1 MALLVSYMSTEKG
14 TYLLG
19 FFILLFALTV
29 NVILV
34 GWDIRAYHEEV
45 HKKARVL
52 GEMIQRSLLSS
63 SNPADLAAWESG
75 KFYPQLHLPH
85 SPCISL
91 QWTLRDGKVV
101 NLPAP
106 LIVKGDLIKLCP
118 GTPAPCRCRQVAAGS
133 SVQLARGEHFVPSAD
148 QVAPDFTGVRLR
160 RAVQPTLFEAL
171 ETPFLAGL
179 RLCFEKSWS
188 RPRSLYD
195 KERHTIVATYIE
207 KLTIPLVSIIVITC
221 SVLQYGHFSDPVSS
235 FSLFASVSLR
245 SALVLIPLIPFALP
259 LSWIILNA
267 VGVANLHFMSPGRDE
282 TATLLNS
289 TVNRLEKQNWK
300 EVYMDDI
307 DTEIGSDVNEP
318 LPESSVTWSLLSRH
332 VFKLLLNDS
341 MYLWRS
347 SNLLQALGSMTALCC
362 IDKKGIL
369 SWPNPTADKVFFLTT
384 PTDPTFAKKDSNL
397 SDFIPSTPD
406 KVSENERVSSEKS
419 PNPGEKSPNVGEKSP
434 TQEEKGRKRRA
445 ERKSR
450 YLSRPEVLD
459 VTHDPHSALSLQFDD
474 TSWSRFLSNLKPLG
488 LGILLSTCN
497 PDIEGEYGRFC
508 DHITCESLHNE
519 AAVPV
524 VNKRCLCELSRQI
537 GFTDSAITDYEYL
550 FQMAMFRHVKPE
562 IIHHGKLLNSL
573 NIPRLKM
580 PFPHMASAVIKEKL
594 TNTFQ
599 LFSQGTG
606 DLVLDAC
613 SEYWDGSDLR
623 HLTDVD
629 RKRILDFYHRSS
641 LTAYCM
647 AFSYVPLPVPPNA
660 RIMKDHYLELAPDG
674 SHVFN
679 KSIDLNNI
687 RHEDENDRQNTH
699 SRLSGHYLS
708 NESLI
713 VKEESLRQST
723 CSSPMSEDV
732 DVETISH
739 QVYNEVFIG
748 MVTMQYQACPD
759 FVQLVEQLEKA
770 CIRFVHF
777 SKENELRSRVF
788 SEKMGLEA
796 GWNCH
801 ISLHDAEEAKVEET
815 NQKIVVGSKV
825 SLDEPPLT
833 CHATILRSQSAP
845 SAVNLETN
853 VVKFREG
860 ETIVSVKSESEVS
873 SESESESESDSLE
886 EEESNKIVS
895 NISPSPSRVTES
907 TGTETG
913 VPIPFDVLN
922 RAKLPKG
929 IKKIRPHLETV
940 DNVPLLVSLFT
951 DCTPGT
957 TCEMIS
963 IMQDY
968 GEVVCALG
976 SAANMSNIP
985 TFLQADISIAIEP
998 LYPEVCVTQSII
1010 EGDPHLL
1017 DSISADFVSP
1027 TCLAKQ
1033 MISLPASLS
1042 LHRQDP
1048 LALHRLI
1055 LEARHFMNNI
1065 RNSLQFLLCCTFSLS
1080 LAQLMASLLFL
1091 PPLLSAGQV
1100 LWLVF
1105 VVLPFL
1111 SFSLM
1116 GTPLDP
1122 HVMTMATGKNLN
1134 LCRESVVYFV
1144 LCYLL
1149 KFSPSMIVIVS
1160 SFAVTLQHLCKI
1172 NSEPSQIFTSC
1183 WMVGIQEGAGSGSG
1197 NSLLVCQTFVS
1208 FLLITYLGAF
1218 SGFFSFSLSGHF
1230 FQSTPSFSTSSS
1242 SHHLHGICSS
1252 ISPGMAEEPV
1262 EQQALVL
1269 HLNCT
1274 CSLSVHFLLG

>member
-1 MALLVSYMSTEKG
+1 MI

-19 FFILLFALTV
+19 SLVVFLALIV
-29 NVILV
+29 NVVLV
-34 GWDIRAYHEEV
+34 GWDIRAYHEEL
-45 HKKARVL
+45 HKKAFML
-52 GEMIQRSLLSS
+52 AKMIQKSLLQSA
-63 SNPADLAAWESG
+63 NLADLEAWKSG

-91 QWTLRDGKVV
+91 QWALRDGKVV
-101 NLPAP
+101 NLPTP
-106 LIVKGDLIKLCP
+106 LIVRGDVIKLCP
-118 GTPAPCRCRQVAAGS
+118 GTAAPARCRQLVATGAPIE
-133 SVQLARGEHFVPSAD
+133 LDNGEQFVPSAD
-148 QVAPDFTGVRLR
+148 QVPPDFAGVRLR
-160 RAVQPTLFEAL
+160 RAVQPTLFEVL
-171 ETPFLAGL
+171 ETPYLAGL
-179 RLCFEKSWS
+179 KLSFEKSWS

-195 KERHTIVATYIE
+195 KERHIIVANYIE
-207 KLTIPLVSIIVITC
+207 KFTIPLVSVIVICC
-221 SVLQYGHFSDPVSS
+221 SYIHYDYFTTMSSSLSCFST
-235 FSLFASVSLR
+235 VSLR
-245 SALVLIPLIPFALP
+245 TALVVIPLIPFALP
-259 LSWIILNA
+259 ISWIILNA

-282 TATLLNS
+282 TSSLINS
-289 TVNRLEKQNWK
+289 TVNRLEKQIFK

-318 LPESSVTWSLLSRH
+318 LTQTSVKCSDFTTH
-332 VFKLLLNDS
+332 VIKLLINDS

-384 PTDPTFAKKDSNL
+384 PRDSGLAKKGSNA
-397 SDFIPSTPD
+397 SDLIASTPD
-406 KVSENERVSSEKS
+406 DRVSENEPSLVEKS
-419 PNPGEKSPNVGEKSP
+419 PM
-434 TQEEKGRKRRA
+434 TQEEKARKRRSD
-445 ERKSR
+445 RKSK

-474 TSWSRFLSNLKPLG
+474 TNWSRFLSNLKPLG
-488 LGILLSTCN
+488 LAILLSTCN
-497 PDIEGEYGRFC
+497 PDIQAEYARFC

-537 GFTDSAITDYEYL
+537 GFTDSAIADYDYL

-594 TNTFQ
+594 SNTFQ

-623 HLTDVD
+623 HLTDID

-647 AFSYVPLPVPPNA
+647 AFSYVPLPVPPNS
-660 RIMKDHYLELAPDG
+660 RVMKDHYLELAPDG
-674 SHVFN
+674 SHVFS
-679 KSIDLNNI
+679 KSIDLNNL
-687 RHEDENDRQNTH
+687 RYGDEVSDRENSH

-713 VKEESLRQST
+713 VKEESLRRST

-739 QVYNEVFIG
+739 QVYNEVLIG

-801 ISLHDAEEAKVEET
+801 ISLHDAEDVPKMEES
-815 NQKIVVGSKV
+815 NKILMIGSKV
-825 SLDEPPLT
+825 SLNEPPIT
-833 CHATILRSQSAP
+833 CHTSILRSQSAP
-845 SAVNLETN
+845 SAVNLESN

-860 ETIVSVKSESEVS
+860 ETIIKSDSELS
-873 SESESESESDSLE
+873 SDECSDSLDEEE
-886 EEESNKIVS
+886 EEESSNKPQVLS
-895 NISPSPSRVTES
+895 NISPSPSRVTDS
-907 TGTETG
+907 TGTEAATA
-913 VPIPFDVLN
+913 PIPFDVLN

-929 IKKIRPHLETV
+929 IKNIRPHLENV

-976 SAANMSNIP
+976 SAANMNNVS
-985 TFLQADISIAIEP
+985 TFLQSDISIAIEP

-1010 EGDPHLL
+1010 EGDPQLL
-1017 DSISADFVSP
+1017 ESISANFISP
-1027 TCLAKQ
+1027 TSLAKQ

-1055 LEARHFMNNI
+1055 MEARHFMNNM

-1080 LAQLMASLLFL
+1080 LAQLMASVLFL

-1105 VVLPFL
+1105 VVLPAL

-1122 HVMTMATGKNLN
+1122 HVMTMATGKNLS
-1134 LCRESVVYFV
+1134 LCRESVIYFV

-1149 KFSPSMIVIVS
+1149 KFSPSMIVIVA
-1160 SFAVTLQHLCKI
+1160 SFAVTLQHFCAL
-1172 NSEPSQIFTSC
+1172 NSEPSYIFSSC
-1183 WMVGIQEGAGSGSG
+1183 WMIGVEKVPGFESTSH
-1197 NSLLVCQTFVS
+1197 LLVCQTFVS
-1208 FLLITYLGAF
+1208 FLLITYLGISQF
-1218 SGFFSFSLSGHF
+1218 DMSSLANPF
-1230 FQSTPSFSTSSS
+1230 
-1242 SHHLHGICSS
+1242 
-1252 ISPGMAEEPV
+1252 
-1262 EQQALVL
+1262 
-1269 HLNCT
+1269 
-1274 CSLSVHFLLG
+1274 

>member
-1 MALLVSYMSTEKG
+1 MISYLVGSFVVFMAFS
-14 TYLLG
+14 
-19 FFILLFALTV
+19 V

-34 GWDIRAYHEEV
+34 GWDVRAYHEEL
-45 HKKARVL
+45 HKKSRVL
-52 GEMIQRSLLSS
+52 ADTVQKSILQSP
-63 SNPADLAAWESG
+63 NTADLEAWKSG

-91 QWTLRDGKVV
+91 QWTVRDGKVV
-101 NLPAP
+101 NLPVP
-106 LIVKGDLIKLCP
+106 LIVKKDVIKLCP
-118 GTPAPCRCRQVAAGS
+118 GNPAPARCRQVVTSGDTS
-133 SVQLARGEHFVPSAD
+133 PIELEIGEHFVPAAD
-148 QVAPDFTGVRLR
+148 QVPADFAGVRLR
-160 RAVQPTLFEAL
+160 RAVQPTFFEVL
-171 ETPFLAGL
+171 ETPYLHGL
-179 RLCFEKSWS
+179 KLSFEKSWS

-195 KERHTIVATYIE
+195 KERHTIVANYIE
-207 KLTIPLVSIIVITC
+207 KFTIPLVSAIVIIC
-221 SVLQYGHFSDPVSS
+221 SYIHYDYFTTTSS
-235 FSLFASVSLR
+235 TFSLCAMISLR
-245 SALVLIPLIPFALP
+245 TALVVIPLIPFALP

-282 TATLLNS
+282 TSTLINS
-289 TVNRLEKQNWK
+289 TVNRLEKQNFK

-318 LPESSVTWSLLSRH
+318 LTQTSVKCSHFASH
-332 VFKLLLNDS
+332 VLKLLTNDS

-384 PTDPTFAKKDSNL
+384 PRDSGLSKKGSNA
-397 SDFIPSTPD
+397 SDLIASTPD
-406 KVSENERVSSEKS
+406 DRSEQDSSCLDKS
-419 PNPGEKSPNVGEKSP
+419 PL
-434 TQEEKGRKRRA
+434 TQEEKAKKRRA
-445 ERKSR
+445 ERRSK

-474 TSWSRFLSNLKPLG
+474 TNWSRFLSNLKPLG

-497 PDIEGEYGRFC
+497 PDIQAEYARFC

-537 GFTDSAITDYEYL
+537 GFIDSAIADYDYL

-562 IIHHGKLLNSL
+562 VIHHGKLLNSL

-594 TNTFQ
+594 SNTFQ

-613 SEYWDGSDLR
+613 SEYWDGTDLR
-623 HLTDVD
+623 HLTDID

-641 LTAYCM
+641 LSAYCM
-647 AFSYVPLPVPPNA
+647 AFSYVPLPVPPSA
-660 RIMKDHYLELAPDG
+660 RIMKDHYIELAPDG

-679 KSIDLNNI
+679 KNIDLNNL
-687 RHEDENDRQNTH
+687 RYGDGEVSDRENTH

-732 DVETISH
+732 DIETISH

-801 ISLHDAEEAKVEET
+801 ISLHDVDDPVSKPEES
-815 NQKIVVGSKV
+815 NKILMIGSKV
-825 SLDEPPLT
+825 SLNEPPIT
-833 CHATILRSQSAP
+833 CHASILRSQSAP
-845 SAVNLETN
+845 SAVNLESN
-853 VVKFREG
+853 IVKFREG
-860 ETIVSVKSESEVS
+860 ETIVSIKSDSELS
-873 SESESESESDSLE
+873 SSVCSDSLE
-886 EEESNKIVS
+886 EEEDEEGSNKPRVIS
-895 NISPSPSRVTES
+895 NASPSPSRITDS
-907 TGTETG
+907 TGTEAVTA
-913 VPIPFDVLN
+913 PIPFDVLN

-929 IKKIRPHLETV
+929 IKNIRPHLENV

-951 DCTPGT
+951 DCTPST

-976 SAANMSNIP
+976 SAANMNNIS
-985 TFLQADISIAIEP
+985 TFLQSDISIAIEP
-998 LYPEVCVTQSII
+998 LYPEVCVAQSII
-1010 EGDPHLL
+1010 EGDPQLL
-1017 DSISADFVSP
+1017 DSISPNFVSP
-1027 TCLAKQ
+1027 TSLAKQ

-1048 LALHRLI
+1048 LSLHRLI
-1055 LEARHFMNNI
+1055 MEARHFMNNV
-1065 RNSLQFLLCCTFSLS
+1065 RNSLQFLLCCTFSLA
-1080 LAQLMASLLFL
+1080 LAQLMASVLFL

-1105 VVLPFL
+1105 VVLPAL

-1122 HVMTMATGKNLN
+1122 HVMNMATGKNLS
-1134 LCRESVVYFV
+1134 LCRESVIYFV

-1149 KFSPSMIVIVS
+1149 KFSPSMVVIVA
-1160 SFAVTLQHLCKI
+1160 SFAVTLQHLCTL
-1172 NSEPSQIFTSC
+1172 NTEPSNIFSSC
-1183 WMVGIQEGAGSGSG
+1183 WMVGVNNGAGFDNTSH
-1197 NSLLVCQTFVS
+1197 LMVCQIFVS
-1208 FLLITYLGAF
+1208 FLLVTYLG
-1218 SGFFSFSLSGHF
+1218 
-1230 FQSTPSFSTSSS
+1230 
-1242 SHHLHGICSS
+1242 
-1252 ISPGMAEEPV
+1252 
-1262 EQQALVL
+1262 
-1269 HLNCT
+1269 N
-1274 CSLSVHFLLG
+1274 